1 MADNWTRNPPNS
13 LPVGTTAPEA
23 DATGALPVAAPT
35 GPVQRGRPFQPGQS
49 GNPKGRRKGSRN
61 KLTEHMLATI
71 ADDFAEHGADAL
83 AKLRKTDPASYFR
96 VVASL
101 IPRELILQRES
112 EPDYADMS
120 PDELAEEFERAE
132 RNRKLKL
139 AFDSISETKALP

>member
-1 MADNWTRNPPNS
+1 
-13 LPVGTTAPEA
+13 
-23 DATGALPVAAPT
+23 
-35 GPVQRGRPFQPGQS
+35 
-49 GNPKGRRKGSRN
+49 
-61 KLTEHMLATI
+61 MLATI